1 MAMETRKEEEARRD
15 DTSCCQ
21 TGALLTEQPV
31 TASHRGWWV
40 CDDFWFLSCFL
51 RMLAMSNDVK

>member
-1 MAMETRKEEEARRD
+1 MAMEKRKEEEARRD

-31 TASHRGWWV
+31 TASHRG
-40 CDDFWFLSCFL
+40 L
-51 RMLAMSNDVK
+51 